1 MRYVYEID
9 EQTALIIVEL
19 LKKASELGLDNVN
32 FSYDE
37 VDFSLSQFKTFWQL
51 SIKQAKAEGVAV
63 YRVFDG
69 VIKKE

>member
-1 MRYVYEID
+1 
-9 EQTALIIVEL
+9 
-19 LKKASELGLDNVN
+19 
-32 FSYDE
+32 
-37 VDFSLSQFKTFWQL
+37 L